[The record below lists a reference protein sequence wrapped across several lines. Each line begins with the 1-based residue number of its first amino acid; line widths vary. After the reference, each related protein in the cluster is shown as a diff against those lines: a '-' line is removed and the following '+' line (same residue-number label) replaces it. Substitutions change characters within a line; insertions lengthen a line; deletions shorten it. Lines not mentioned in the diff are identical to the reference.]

1 MLAKLH
7 IISLSGKF
15 RNTATRNYDT
25 FFPLRRLFGM
35 LKIKTSQ
42 LQTENM
48 VFNFS
53 RITILHILHYIYY
66 YNTNIF
72 IRHWDFLIF

>member
-15 RNTATRNYDT
+15 HKTATKNYDT
-25 FFPLRRLFGM
+25 FFQLRRLFGI

-42 LQTENM
+42 LQILNM
-48 VFNFS
+48 LRNFS
-53 RITILHILHYIYY
+53 RITILHILFIIIR
-66 YNTNIF
+66 IF
-72 IRHWDFLIF
+72 LKDTAIF